1 MSKPY
6 PFAHKARKRFGQN
19 FLTDQ
24 NIINR
29 IVTSIN
35 AKPSDR
41 LIEIGPG
48 QGAITQQ
55 LIQACPQLQVI
66 ELDRDLIPILLAQFA
81 KYPEFAIHQQDALRF
96 DFETLMIGEQP
107 LRIVGNL
114 PYNISLKLLIKWI
127 YSDPWPPFYDQMIL
141 MFQKEV
147 AERIVATSNNK
158 KYGRISILTDA
169 RLDVKFHFNISKK
182 EFNPE
187 PKVDSSVLSFTP
199 KKNTNFKLKD
209 LNILSDLTKIIF
221 NTKRKMI
228 SKTLKKI
235 LNEKE
240 LKIIDFNNIKNLRPE
255 NLDFSF
261 YYKLVDLIKSRIK
274 IKSLSFMRGRT
285 FINKFLIIDEAL
297 STGDAKF
304 KEKSLNRVKEL
315 RSDDR
320 ALILVSHAMQTVRE
334 TCNDVAWLHKGK
346 LIQRGEPN
354 AVIDAYQEFLHLGKS
369 AVIDED
375 F

>member
-1 MSKPY
+1 MFK
-6 PFAHKARKRFGQN
+6 HKKRLGQN
-19 FLTDQ
+19 FLINKDIIKKIADIGIINKDT
-24 NIINR
+24 NIIE
-29 IVTSIN
+29 V
-35 AKPSDR
+35 
-41 LIEIGPG
+41 GPG
-48 QGAITQQ
+48 SGSLTE
-55 LIQACPQLQVI
+55 
-66 ELDRDLIPILLAQFA
+66 ELLKRNPKQI
-81 KYPEFAIHQQDALRF
+81 FAIEFDKDLSNYLEKIKKNYQNFNYEISDALTF
-96 DFETLMIGEQP
+96 DEKKIFKKNSI
-107 LRIVGNL
+107 IFGNL

-147 AERIVATSNNK
+147 AERIVATCNNK

-261 YYKLVDLIKSRIK
+261 YYKLVDLIKSR
-274 IKSLSFMRGRT
+274 S
-285 FINKFLIIDEAL
+285 
-297 STGDAKF
+297 
-304 KEKSLNRVKEL
+304 
-315 RSDDR
+315 
-320 ALILVSHAMQTVRE
+320 
-334 TCNDVAWLHKGK
+334 
-346 LIQRGEPN
+346 
-354 AVIDAYQEFLHLGKS
+354 
-369 AVIDED
+369 
-375 F
+375 

>member
-1 MSKPY
+1 MFK
-6 PFAHKARKRFGQN
+6 HKKRLGQN
-19 FLTDQ
+19 FLINKDLIKKITDIG
-24 NIINR
+24 IINKDTN
-29 IVTSIN
+29 I
-35 AKPSDR
+35 
-41 LIEIGPG
+41 IEIGPG
-48 QGAITQQ
+48 SGSLTE
-55 LIQACPQLQVI
+55 
-66 ELDRDLIPILLAQFA
+66 ELLKRNPKQI
-81 KYPEFAIHQQDALRF
+81 FAIEFDKDLSNYLEKIKNNYQNFNYEISDALTF
-96 DFETLMIGEQP
+96 DEKKIFKKNSI
-107 LRIVGNL
+107 IFGNL

-158 KYGRISILTDA
+158 KFGRISILTDA

-261 YYKLVDLIKSRIK
+261 YYKLVDLIKSR
-274 IKSLSFMRGRT
+274 S
-285 FINKFLIIDEAL
+285 
-297 STGDAKF
+297 
-304 KEKSLNRVKEL
+304 
-315 RSDDR
+315 
-320 ALILVSHAMQTVRE
+320 
-334 TCNDVAWLHKGK
+334 
-346 LIQRGEPN
+346 
-354 AVIDAYQEFLHLGKS
+354 
-369 AVIDED
+369 
-375 F
+375 

>member
-1 MSKPY
+1 MFK
-6 PFAHKARKRFGQN
+6 HKKKLGQN
-19 FLTDQ
+19 FLINKDIIKKIADIGIINKDT
-24 NIINR
+24 NIIE
-29 IVTSIN
+29 
-35 AKPSDR
+35 
-41 LIEIGPG
+41 LGPG
-48 QGAITQQ
+48 SGSLTE
-55 LIQACPQLQVI
+55 
-66 ELDRDLIPILLAQFA
+66 ELLKRNPKQI
-81 KYPEFAIHQQDALRF
+81 FAIEFDKDLSNYLEKIKNNYQNFNYEISDALTF
-96 DFETLMIGEQP
+96 DEKKIFKKNSI
-107 LRIVGNL
+107 IFGNL

-199 KKNTNFKLKD
+199 KKNTKFKLKD

-261 YYKLVDLIKSRIK
+261 YYKLVDLIKSR
-274 IKSLSFMRGRT
+274 S
-285 FINKFLIIDEAL
+285 
-297 STGDAKF
+297 
-304 KEKSLNRVKEL
+304 
-315 RSDDR
+315 
-320 ALILVSHAMQTVRE
+320 
-334 TCNDVAWLHKGK
+334 
-346 LIQRGEPN
+346 
-354 AVIDAYQEFLHLGKS
+354 
-369 AVIDED
+369 
-375 F
+375 

>member
-1 MSKPY
+1 MFK
-6 PFAHKARKRFGQN
+6 HKKRLGQN
-19 FLTDQ
+19 FLINKDIIKKIADIG
-24 NIINR
+24 IINKDTN
-29 IVTSIN
+29 I
-35 AKPSDR
+35 
-41 LIEIGPG
+41 IEIGPG
-48 QGAITQQ
+48 SGSLTE
-55 LIQACPQLQVI
+55 
-66 ELDRDLIPILLAQFA
+66 ELLKRNPKQI
-81 KYPEFAIHQQDALRF
+81 FAIEFDKDLSNYLEKIKNNYQNFNYEISDALTF
-96 DFETLMIGEQP
+96 DEKKIFKKNSI
-107 LRIVGNL
+107 IFGNL

-182 EFNPE
+182 EFNPI

-199 KKNTNFKLKD
+199 KKNTKFKLKD

-261 YYKLVDLIKSRIK
+261 YYKLVDLIKSR
-274 IKSLSFMRGRT
+274 S
-285 FINKFLIIDEAL
+285 
-297 STGDAKF
+297 
-304 KEKSLNRVKEL
+304 
-315 RSDDR
+315 
-320 ALILVSHAMQTVRE
+320 
-334 TCNDVAWLHKGK
+334 
-346 LIQRGEPN
+346 
-354 AVIDAYQEFLHLGKS
+354 
-369 AVIDED
+369 
-375 F
+375 

>member
-1 MSKPY
+1 MFK
-6 PFAHKARKRFGQN
+6 HKKRLGQN
-19 FLTDQ
+19 FLINKDIIKKIADIG
-24 NIINR
+24 IINKDTN
-29 IVTSIN
+29 I
-35 AKPSDR
+35 
-41 LIEIGPG
+41 IEIGPG
-48 QGAITQQ
+48 SGSLTE
-55 LIQACPQLQVI
+55 
-66 ELDRDLIPILLAQFA
+66 ELLKRNPKQI
-81 KYPEFAIHQQDALRF
+81 FAIEFDKDLSNYLEKIKNNYQNFNYEISDALTF
-96 DFETLMIGEQP
+96 DEKKIFKKNSI
-107 LRIVGNL
+107 IFGNL

-182 EFNPE
+182 EFNPM

-199 KKNTNFKLKD
+199 KKDTNFKLID

-261 YYKLVDLIKSRIK
+261 YYKLVDLIKSR
-274 IKSLSFMRGRT
+274 S
-285 FINKFLIIDEAL
+285 
-297 STGDAKF
+297 
-304 KEKSLNRVKEL
+304 
-315 RSDDR
+315 
-320 ALILVSHAMQTVRE
+320 
-334 TCNDVAWLHKGK
+334 
-346 LIQRGEPN
+346 
-354 AVIDAYQEFLHLGKS
+354 
-369 AVIDED
+369 
-375 F
+375 

>member
-1 MSKPY
+1 MFK
-6 PFAHKARKRFGQN
+6 HKKRLGQN
-19 FLTDQ
+19 FLINKDIIKKIADIG
-24 NIINR
+24 IINKDAN
-29 IVTSIN
+29 I
-35 AKPSDR
+35 
-41 LIEIGPG
+41 IEIGPG
-48 QGAITQQ
+48 SGSLTE
-55 LIQACPQLQVI
+55 
-66 ELDRDLIPILLAQFA
+66 ELLKRNPKKI
-81 KYPEFAIHQQDALRF
+81 FAIEFDKDLSNYLEKIKNNYQNFNYEISDALTF
-96 DFETLMIGEQP
+96 DEKKIFKKNSI
-107 LRIVGNL
+107 IFGNL

-158 KYGRISILTDA
+158 KYGRISILTNT
-169 RLDVKFHFNISKK
+169 RLDAKFHFNISKK

-261 YYKLVDLIKSRIK
+261 YYKLVDLIKSR
-274 IKSLSFMRGRT
+274 S
-285 FINKFLIIDEAL
+285 
-297 STGDAKF
+297 
-304 KEKSLNRVKEL
+304 
-315 RSDDR
+315 
-320 ALILVSHAMQTVRE
+320 
-334 TCNDVAWLHKGK
+334 
-346 LIQRGEPN
+346 
-354 AVIDAYQEFLHLGKS
+354 
-369 AVIDED
+369 
-375 F
+375 

>member
-1 MSKPY
+1 MFK
-6 PFAHKARKRFGQN
+6 HKKRFGQN
-19 FLTDQ
+19 FLINKDIIKKIADIG
-24 NIINR
+24 IINKDTN
-29 IVTSIN
+29 I
-35 AKPSDR
+35 
-41 LIEIGPG
+41 IEIGPG
-48 QGAITQQ
+48 SGSLTE
-55 LIQACPQLQVI
+55 
-66 ELDRDLIPILLAQFA
+66 ELLKRNPKQI
-81 KYPEFAIHQQDALRF
+81 FAIEFDKDLSNYLEKIKNNYQNFNYEISDALTF
-96 DFETLMIGEQP
+96 DEKKIFKKNSI
-107 LRIVGNL
+107 IFGNL

-199 KKNTNFKLKD
+199 KKDTNFKLKD
-209 LNILSDLTKIIF
+209 LTILSDLTKIIF

-261 YYKLVDLIKSRIK
+261 YYKLVDLIKSR
-274 IKSLSFMRGRT
+274 S
-285 FINKFLIIDEAL
+285 
-297 STGDAKF
+297 
-304 KEKSLNRVKEL
+304 
-315 RSDDR
+315 
-320 ALILVSHAMQTVRE
+320 
-334 TCNDVAWLHKGK
+334 
-346 LIQRGEPN
+346 
-354 AVIDAYQEFLHLGKS
+354 
-369 AVIDED
+369 
-375 F
+375 

>member
-1 MSKPY
+1 MFK
-6 PFAHKARKRFGQN
+6 HKKRFGQN
-19 FLTDQ
+19 FLINKDIIKKIADIG
-24 NIINR
+24 IINKDTN
-29 IVTSIN
+29 I
-35 AKPSDR
+35 
-41 LIEIGPG
+41 IEIGPG
-48 QGAITQQ
+48 SGSLTE
-55 LIQACPQLQVI
+55 
-66 ELDRDLIPILLAQFA
+66 ELLKRNPKQI
-81 KYPEFAIHQQDALRF
+81 FAIEFDKDLSNYLEKIKNNYQNFNYEISDALTF
-96 DFETLMIGEQP
+96 DEKKIFKKNSI
-107 LRIVGNL
+107 IFGNL

-199 KKNTNFKLKD
+199 KTDTNFKLKD
-209 LNILSDLTKIIF
+209 LTILSDLTKIIF

-261 YYKLVDLIKSRIK
+261 YYKLVDLIKSR
-274 IKSLSFMRGRT
+274 S
-285 FINKFLIIDEAL
+285 
-297 STGDAKF
+297 
-304 KEKSLNRVKEL
+304 
-315 RSDDR
+315 
-320 ALILVSHAMQTVRE
+320 
-334 TCNDVAWLHKGK
+334 
-346 LIQRGEPN
+346 
-354 AVIDAYQEFLHLGKS
+354 
-369 AVIDED
+369 
-375 F
+375 

>member
-1 MSKPY
+1 MFK
-6 PFAHKARKRFGQN
+6 HKKRLGQN
-19 FLTDQ
+19 FLINKDIIKKIADIV
-24 NIINR
+24 IINKDTN
-29 IVTSIN
+29 I
-35 AKPSDR
+35 
-41 LIEIGPG
+41 IEIGPG
-48 QGAITQQ
+48 SGSLTE
-55 LIQACPQLQVI
+55 
-66 ELDRDLIPILLAQFA
+66 ELLKRKPKQI
-81 KYPEFAIHQQDALRF
+81 FAIEFDKDLSNYLEKIKNNYQNFNYEISDALTF
-96 DFETLMIGEQP
+96 DEKKIFKKNSI
-107 LRIVGNL
+107 IFGNL

-261 YYKLVDLIKSRIK
+261 YYKLVDLIKSR
-274 IKSLSFMRGRT
+274 S
-285 FINKFLIIDEAL
+285 
-297 STGDAKF
+297 
-304 KEKSLNRVKEL
+304 
-315 RSDDR
+315 
-320 ALILVSHAMQTVRE
+320 
-334 TCNDVAWLHKGK
+334 
-346 LIQRGEPN
+346 
-354 AVIDAYQEFLHLGKS
+354 
-369 AVIDED
+369 
-375 F
+375 